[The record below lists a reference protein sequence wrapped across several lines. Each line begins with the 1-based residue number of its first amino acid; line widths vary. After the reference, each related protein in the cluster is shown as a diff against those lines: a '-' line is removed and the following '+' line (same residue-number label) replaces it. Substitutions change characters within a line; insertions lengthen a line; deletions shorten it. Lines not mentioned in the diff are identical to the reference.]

1 MNSERE
7 VESSPAELE
16 TRILMA
22 GDLEFCPRE
31 EANQALVRI
40 EELQGV
46 LKQCPAEG
54 RHSPLTIR
62 NMLNLLTPGKE
73 RR

>member
-1 MNSERE
+1 MNTQRE
-7 VESSPAELE
+7 LKSSLAELE

-22 GDLEFCPRE
+22 ADLEFCPRE

-46 LKQCPAEG
+46 LNSVPQKVAT
-54 RHSPLTIR
+54 RH
-62 NMLNLLTPGKE
+62 
-73 RR
+73 

>member
-1 MNSERE
+1 MSSGEKRKNMNTQRE
-7 VESSPAELE
+7 LKSSLAELE

-22 GDLEFCPRE
+22 GDLEFCARE

-46 LKQCPAEG
+46 LNSVPQKVAT
-54 RHSPLTIR
+54 RH
-62 NMLNLLTPGKE
+62 
-73 RR
+73 